1 MTGVTRTLVVWCAD
15 WPVVAAGVPLDV
27 PAAVFHA
34 NRVVACSPAARH
46 EGVERHQRRRDAQ
59 ARCPDL
65 VVLERDP
72 AAEARAFEPVPA
84 ALEALTP
91 RIEITHP
98 GMCAF
103 PTRGPSRY
111 HGGDRALAER
121 ATAVVAEVLAGRGPV
136 QVGVADG
143 PFAAALAARH
153 RGAPEARPGLLV
165 AGPGS
170 LVVGSGVPVAGVRV
184 RSAGSGVPGAGP
196 GSGGA
201 AVGPGTGG
209 AAASGLGVGSRSGGA
224 AAGPRAGSGTGG
236 VGESGVPGTGGGAA
250 AGPRGGTGTG
260 GLGESGVPGAGPG
273 SGGGAAAGPGVGSG
287 SSGVAAAGPGSG
299 GVAAEPVVVPPGAS
313 PAFLAPLPVTVLA
326 EPGGLD
332 AGRYLRGVRGG
343 EGGAYLHRPVGPEL
357 VDVFERLGV
366 RTLGDLAALP
376 VAEVVGRFGAEGRVA
391 HRLAGGLDARPPV
404 TAPPPDELTV
414 TAEIDPPA
422 ERVEAAAFVARGLVD
437 DLQARLTTRGSAC
450 TRLVIGAETEHGETH
465 ERVWRTEGTFTAPAI
480 AARVRWQ
487 LDGWLRAGAHRPTG
501 GLSRLWLA
509 PDEIVPAGGRQ
520 LAFSAGGPGSV
531 DPVEAGDRAARALA
545 RVQGLLGVEAVRV
558 PEWRGG
564 RGPGEQV
571 GLVPVAAGDIT
582 EPRPAAQAGWVAEPW
597 PGLVPDPA
605 PATVHDPPLPAEVVD
620 AAGRPVRVSG
630 RGEISAAPATVTI
643 RPPGAASRSPG
654 AAGAAARAAGG
665 AGSSGPG
672 AASRSPGAAGR
683 TGSPGSAGAKGPAG
697 AAEPAATSAGRSP
710 PRGRQVAV
718 AAWAGPWPYDE
729 RWWDPRGHRRRARLQ
744 VATTDGVA
752 YLLAVE
758 SGRWSVEATYD

>member
-34 NRVVACSPAARH
+34 NRVVACSPAARD

-59 ARCPDL
+59 SRCPDL

-111 HGGDRALAER
+111 HGGDRALAQR

-143 PFAAALAARH
+143 PFAAALAARR
-153 RGAPEARPGLLV
+153 RGAPA
-165 AGPGS
+165 A
-170 LVVGSGVPVAGVRV
+170 
-184 RSAGSGVPGAGP
+184 VPGP
-196 GSGGA
+196 L
-201 AVGPGTGG
+201 V
-209 AAASGLGVGSRSGGA
+209 
-224 AAGPRAGSGTGG
+224 
-236 VGESGVPGTGGGAA
+236 
-250 AGPRGGTGTG
+250 
-260 GLGESGVPGAGPG
+260 
-273 SGGGAAAGPGVGSG
+273 
-287 SSGVAAAGPGSG
+287 
-299 GVAAEPVVVPPGAS
+299 AEPVVVEPGAS

-332 AGRYLRGVRGG
+332 ADGHLRSVRGA
-343 EGGAYLHRPVGPEL
+343 EGGAYLHRPVGPDL

-376 VAEVVGRFGAEGRVA
+376 VAEVVGRFGAEGRAA

-437 DLQARLTTRGSAC
+437 DLQARLSTRGSAC
-450 TRLVIGAETEHGETH
+450 TRLVVGAETEHGETH

-480 AARVRWQ
+480 TARVRWQ
-487 LDGWLRAGAHRPTG
+487 LDGWLHAGAHRPTG

-509 PDEIVPAGGRQ
+509 PDEVVPAGGRQ

-564 RGPGEQV
+564 RGPGERV

-630 RGEISAAPATVTI
+630 RGEVSAAPATVTI
-643 RPPGAASRSPG
+643 RPVG
-654 AAGAAARAAGG
+654 AGASGSPRAVGG
-665 AGSSGPG
+665 TGSSGSVG
-672 AASRSPGAAGR
+672 ATAPAPSRR
-683 TGSPGSAGAKGPAG
+683 
-697 AAEPAATSAGRSP
+697 
-710 PRGRQVAV
+710 VAV
-718 AAWAGPWPYDE
+718 AAWAGPWPCDE
-729 RWWDPRGHRRRARLQ
+729 RWWDARGHRRRARLQ

>member
-15 WPVVAAGVPLDV
+15 WPVVAAGVPLEV

-59 ARCPDL
+59 ARCPNL

-111 HGGDRALAER
+111 HGGDCALAER
-121 ATAVVAEVLAGRGPV
+121 ATAVVTEVLAGRGPV

-143 PFAAALAARH
+143 PFAAALAARR
-153 RGAPEARPGLLV
+153 RGAPAARPGLLV

-170 LVVGSGVPVAGVRV
+170 LVVGSGVPVAGARV
-184 RSAGSGVPGAGP
+184 RSAGSKAPVAGR
-196 GSGGA
+196 GSGD
-201 AVGPGTGG
+201 
-209 AAASGLGVGSRSGGA
+209 
-224 AAGPRAGSGTGG
+224 
-236 VGESGVPGTGGGAA
+236 
-250 AGPRGGTGTG
+250 
-260 GLGESGVPGAGPG
+260 
-273 SGGGAAAGPGVGSG
+273 
-287 SSGVAAAGPGSG
+287 VAAAG
-299 GVAAEPVVVPPGAS
+299 PVVVPPGAS

-332 AGRYLRGVRGG
+332 TDRHLRGVRGG
-343 EGGAYLHRPVGPEL
+343 EGGAYLYRPVGPDL

-376 VAEVVGRFGAEGRVA
+376 VAEVVGRFGAEGRAA

-450 TRLVIGAETEHGETH
+450 TRLVVGAETEHGETH

-487 LDGWLRAGAHRPTG
+487 LDGWLHAGAHRPTG

-520 LAFSAGGPGSV
+520 LVFSAGDPGSV

-564 RGPGEQV
+564 RGPGERV

-620 AAGRPVRVSG
+620 AAGRPVQVSG
-630 RGEISAAPATVTI
+630 RGEVSAAPAAVTI
-643 RPPGAASRSPG
+643 RPAGTTASGSPRAGGSAAPARPAGSVGPARPAATQAALGSAGAAATRAGMGS
-654 AAGAAARAAGG
+654 AGAAARAAG
-665 AGSSGPG
+665 S
-672 AASRSPGAAGR
+672 
-683 TGSPGSAGAKGPAG
+683 AG
-697 AAEPAATSAGRSP
+697 AAEPAVRPAGRSP
-710 PRGRQVAV
+710 GRGRRVAV

-752 YLLAVE
+752 YLLTVE